1 MELLSYHLKNA
12 GYRVRTVTDATT
24 SIERA
29 RSFLPH
35 LVILDIMMPELNGT
49 QICRILRSDPEMK
62 NVPII
67 FLTARGEEV
76 DRVRGFEAG
85 CDDYVSK
92 PFSAKELVLRVKSNL
107 RRAGEQEIAEVKHL
121 QVGKIMLDLERHKAS
136 VCGRRVDFTLTEF
149 KLLQLLMER
158 LGHVLTRR
166 PCLCKSGITRQKSKL
181 APSIPSSADCAR
193 NLEPKAHGS
202 RPFGESDTGW
212 SNAKIPIAP
221 PDRGSSLDA
230 GSLAPPKIMRKHRSP
245 KILLSGCI
253 RQQQSSG
260 SICRKCE
267 MSPSCPAPI

>member
-1 MELLSYHLKNA
+1 MEKTPAQSKPQRILVVDDEPDVVELLSYHLKNA

-158 LGHVLTRR
+158 LGHVLTRETLLVQVWNYQAEIETR
-166 PCLCKSGITRQKSKL
+166 TVDTFIRRLRQKL
-181 APSIPSSADCAR
+181 GTEGAR
-193 NLEPKAHGS
+193 IETIRGVGYRMVERKDPN
-202 RPFGESDTGW
+202 RP
-212 SNAKIPIAP
+212 A
-221 PDRGSSLDA
+221 
-230 GSLAPPKIMRKHRSP
+230 
-245 KILLSGCI
+245 
-253 RQQQSSG
+253 
-260 SICRKCE
+260 
-267 MSPSCPAPI
+267 